1 MDKTKTPM
9 GGRLLRK
16 WLDQPLI
23 SLSDILPRQDAIAQ
37 AKESF
42 ILRQEL
48 LEAISGLHDLE
59 RLTSRIALGQVNA
72 RDLLMLRNS
81 LMKLPPIIDLS
92 KRLTEGLFQNI
103 HVQLDPL
110 YDISSLLASCRGLG
124 LLPLGGNFCF
134 HLDDQFCQF
143 LFAFFLA
150 VGVDIS
156 CEAASIGEPRGVPS
170 FPQVF
175 VDLADAAGAGFT
187 ALTFVGPEGG
197 WSRFPWRCVYILA
210 DF

>member
-1 MDKTKTPM
+1 MRSPVRIWSAAPEQHLKSSDF
-9 GGRLLRK
+9 GCFLLVSATFGTDVVLRIFVDHIK
-16 WLDQPLI
+16 YH
-23 SLSDILPRQDAIAQ
+23 RQNEA
-37 AKESF
+37 EF
-42 ILRQEL
+42 PTWHRELR
-48 LEAISGLHDLE
+48 
-59 RLTSRIALGQVNA
+59 V
-72 RDLLMLRNS
+72 
-81 LMKLPPIIDLS
+81 
-92 KRLTEGLFQNI
+92 
-103 HVQLDPL
+103 
-110 YDISSLLASCRGLG
+110 SSLRDSCRSLG

>member
-1 MDKTKTPM
+1 MQIFVDHIKYH
-9 GGRLLRK
+9 
-16 WLDQPLI
+16 
-23 SLSDILPRQDAIAQ
+23 RQNEA
-37 AKESF
+37 EF
-42 ILRQEL
+42 PTWHREL
-48 LEAISGLHDLE
+48 C
-59 RLTSRIALGQVNA
+59 V
-72 RDLLMLRNS
+72 
-81 LMKLPPIIDLS
+81 
-92 KRLTEGLFQNI
+92 
-103 HVQLDPL
+103 
-110 YDISSLLASCRGLG
+110 SSLLASCRGLG